1 MEETLARM
9 RQEVERRNAAKSEE
23 ARRRNKLLEDKKV
36 RQEQILRENQEKL
49 DRKSKKRMLEE
60 RWAMTRW
67 VTKYIDENSERWAL
81 EKKKREESSKKWLE
95 DCAKMTRFEKIR
107 AIKEAALEEN
117 KPRIVTKIRPQKLV
131 LRAGPHHDPH
141 QGQPEQP
148 SPEKLTHIASHQHE
162 QTAGQSEQEII
173 PEPNTN
179 CTRPPITRPTNEK
192 PELCPTEPP
201 LTLTEPPPATQ
212 FCNFAL
218 QLVVGERE

>member
-1 MEETLARM
+1 MNIWKKWRRREDKNPTPSKKENTKQREEENWLEGLEETLARI
-9 RQEVERRNAAKSEE
+9 RQEVEKRNAAKIDE

-81 EKKKREESSKKWLE
+81 EKKDREESSKKWLE
-95 DCAKMTRFEKIR
+95 DWAKKSRFDKIR

-117 KPRIVTKIRPQKLV
+117 KPRIVTRIRPQKLV

-141 QGQPEQP
+141 QG
-148 SPEKLTHIASHQHE
+148 
-162 QTAGQSEQEII
+162 
-173 PEPNTN
+173 
-179 CTRPPITRPTNEK
+179 
-192 PELCPTEPP
+192 
-201 LTLTEPPPATQ
+201 
-212 FCNFAL
+212 
-218 QLVVGERE
+218 